1 MELERAP
8 QNQAT
13 LVSGEGNRT
22 LEWTNPATGTKAQDS
37 PSLLA
42 ARLLHLVGERTGEV
56 SSAGINGMHYWTID
70 GEISLR
76 DLGAEAGVRTA

>member
-1 MELERAP
+1 MP
-8 QNQAT
+8 QYQAT

-37 PSLLA
+37 PWLLCCTPA
-42 ARLLHLVGERTGEV
+42 ASPRRALRREV